1 MIKPATI
8 QHAYI
13 DFDGFFASVEEQAR
27 PHLRGKPIGVI
38 PFAHATATCIIA
50 ANAKAKQRGI
60 KSGDIVRVFNDRGQL
75 IAGAVVSDKFPEG
88 VIRIQEGAWYGPVG
102 KDGSK
107 EGGAEI
113 GALDSY
119 GDPNTLT
126 LDIGTSKL
134 AQACSAY
141 TCLVDY
147 EKYQGK
153 VPAVSSFSGPVE
165 IAL

>member
-1 MIKPATI
+1 
-8 QHAYI
+8 
-13 DFDGFFASVEEQAR
+13 
-27 PHLRGKPIGVI
+27 
-38 PFAHATATCIIA
+38 
-50 ANAKAKQRGI
+50 
-60 KSGDIVRVFNDRGQL
+60 
-75 IAGAVVSDKFPEG
+75 
-88 VIRIQEGAWYGPVG
+88 VG